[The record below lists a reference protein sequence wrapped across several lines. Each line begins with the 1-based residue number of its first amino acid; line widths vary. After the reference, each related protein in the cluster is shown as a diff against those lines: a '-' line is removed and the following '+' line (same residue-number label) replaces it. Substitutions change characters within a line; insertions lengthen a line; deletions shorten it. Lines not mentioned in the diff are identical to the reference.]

1 MEKEIIK
8 GEKVKLKKI
17 LIITWAIII
26 FVFLLNLVLT
36 IVDFNK
42 YKEGQEFA
50 IATVRLATD
59 EFEEYANNEEEMV
72 EEMYDFYN
80 PHYFS
85 YTSPYTGQTIDNRDA
100 MRAADRADE
109 ALAKLMNAAGY
120 ECYDGSEYFEYYSF
134 GDYYLYKNTYTPF
147 LVIYGIIFGLVTL
160 TTIALL
166 LDKKRN
172 IIVKKDT
179 VTITKLFK
187 KKADLLIADINSVET
202 TKLKGVKIIGNG
214 FKYSILLL
222 SNNEEVKD
230 NLFKLLGTAKKE
242 IKETKEK
249 KENISAA
256 DEIKKYKDLLDAGAI
271 TQEEFDK
278 KKKEL
283 L

>member
-50 IATVRLATD
+50 IVTVRLATD
-59 EFEEYANNEEEMV
+59 EFEEYANDKEKMV

-85 YTSPYTGQTIDNRDA
+85 YTSPYTGQTIDNREA

-109 ALAKLMNAAGY
+109 ALAELMNAAGY